1 MTYLSNERK
10 KDMIGQ
16 RLTQCEAEKYQHEI
30 NLKIAQSLEKEDEIA
45 QAQNAIAILEKSIE
59 VYNLE
64 LQALNAVQEELSPV
78 IEESLPGEEE

>member
-16 RLTQCEAEKYQHEI
+16 RLAQCEAEKYQHEI

-64 LQALNAVQEELSPV
+64 LQILNVIEDELSPAT
-78 IEESLPGEEE
+78 EESLPGKE